1 MRYSGLT
8 VVLIGIC
15 VLCMMACSSSRT
27 ATSTSSHDRVAAYEA
42 RDSSQVTVYS
52 LQDTLREV
60 TVITVKENERGDTIR
75 MTMVT
80 ERDRLRD
87 RSHHDMATY
96 KTEVRVDTV
105 YIEHRDS
112 LKTLN
117 RSDWTEK
124 KGEETLLRGLRLILV
139 IIVCLLVLVIVL
151 KFRRF

>member
-1 MRYSGLT
+1 M
-8 VVLIGIC
+8 
-15 VLCMMACSSSRT
+15 
-27 ATSTSSHDRVAAYEA
+27 
-42 RDSSQVTVYS
+42 YS